1 MTNETYGTLVHRLQQ
16 INDVNGALALLG
28 WDQQTKMPPAGAA
41 ARAERMA
48 TLAGIAHEMQTSDE
62 LGALIDALGNY
73 ETSLSPESD
82 EACLIRIA
90 RRQYEKARLIPTTLA
105 TEMSRAEAL
114 GYAAWTEAKESGDF
128 TAFLPALTT
137 IVDLTRQYIA
147 LVKAAHPEVADDYD
161 ILLDNFEPMLT
172 AAEVDAVFDKL
183 KAATIPLVGIVTE
196 RADLVRDDLVHQ
208 PFPVATQRVFI
219 DELATV
225 LGVDPASWR
234 IDDTVHPFANPI
246 ALEDIR
252 ITNHYYDETIS
263 PVLFGTM
270 HEFGHGLY
278 ERQVAPSLARTP
290 LQRGASMAWHES
302 QSRTWENLIGRGR
315 PFWDWGTP
323 RLAASFPDQL
333 GDATPDSLFRAVN
346 KLGPSLIRIE
356 SDELT
361 YNLHIILRYELERD
375 IFAGRVEL
383 ADLPEAWNAKIE
395 QYLGIPV
402 PNDSV
407 GVLQDV
413 HWGSGLFGYFP
424 TYALGNVVALQ
435 VWQRLTQ
442 DLPDLDAQV
451 AAGEFGPLREWL
463 RENIHRH
470 GSKFTPKELL
480 QRVVGVDAFDPA
492 PLIAY
497 LQDKVHTLYGA

>member
-1 MTNETYGTLVHRLQQ
+1 MSNETYGALVQRLHQ

-28 WDQQTKMPPAGAA
+28 WDQQTKMPPAGAG
-41 ARAERMA
+41 ARAERIA
-48 TLAGIAHEMQTSDE
+48 TLTGIAHEMATSEE
-62 LGALIDALGNY
+62 LGALIDALGDY
-73 ETSLSPESD
+73 EASLSPDSD

-90 RRQYEKARLIPTTLA
+90 RRQYDKARVIPTSLA
-105 TEMSRAEAL
+105 TEISRAEAL
-114 GYAAWTEAKESGDF
+114 GYAAWTEAKTSGDF
-128 TAFLPALTT
+128 KAFLPALTN

-147 LVKAAHPEVADDYD
+147 LHKTARQDVADDYD
-161 ILLDNFEPMLT
+161 ILLDDYEPLLT
-172 AAEVDAVFDKL
+172 AAEVDVVFDKL
-183 KAATIPLVGIVTE
+183 KEATIPLVGIVAE
-196 RADLVRDDLVHQ
+196 RSDLVHDDLIHQ
-208 PFPVATQRVFI
+208 TFPIPTQRAFI
-219 DELATV
+219 DTLATT

-234 IDDTVHPFANPI
+234 IDDTVHPFANPV

-252 ITNHYYDETIS
+252 ITNHYYEETIS

-278 ERQVAPSLARTP
+278 ERQVSPSIARTP

-315 PFWDWGTP
+315 PFWDWATP
-323 RLAASFPDQL
+323 QLASAFPDQL
-333 GDATPDSLFRAVN
+333 SDATPDALFRAVN
-346 KLGPSLIRIE
+346 RLGPSLIRIE
-356 SDELT
+356 ADELT

-375 IFAGRVEL
+375 IFAGRVAL
-383 ADLPEAWNAKIE
+383 ADLPEAWNAKIS
-395 QYLGIPV
+395 QYFGIPV

-435 VWQRLTQ
+435 VWQRIARE
-442 DLPDLDAQV
+442 LPDLDTQV
-451 AAGEFGPLREWL
+451 ASGEFAPLREWL
-463 RENIHRH
+463 CENIHQH

-480 QRVVGVDAFDPA
+480 QRVVGTDTFDPE

-497 LQDKVHTLYGA
+497 LRGKVNALYGA

>member
-1 MTNETYGTLVHRLQQ
+1 MTNETYDALLHRLQK
-16 INDVNGALALLG
+16 INDIEGALALLG
-28 WDQQTKMPPAGAA
+28 WDQQTKMPPAGGA
-41 ARAERMA
+41 ARAERIA
-48 TLAGIAHEMQTSDE
+48 TLAGIAHEMATSEE
-62 LGALIDALGNY
+62 LGSLIDALGNY
-73 ETSLSPESD
+73 ETSMPPESD

-90 RRQYEKARLIPTTLA
+90 RRQYEKARVIPTSLA

-114 GYAAWTEAKESGDF
+114 GYAAWTKAKESGDF
-128 TAFLPALTT
+128 KAFLPALTN
-137 IVDLTRQYIA
+137 IVDLTKQYID
-147 LVKAAHPEVADDYD
+147 LVKATNPDVADDYD

-172 AAEVDAVFDKL
+172 AAEVDVVFDRL
-183 KAATIPLVGIVTE
+183 KEATIPLVGIVSE
-196 RADLVRDDLVHQ
+196 RADLVHDDLIHQ
-208 PFPVATQRVFI
+208 TFPVPIQRAFI
-219 DELATV
+219 DTLAAT

-252 ITNHYYDETIS
+252 ITNHYYEHTIG

-278 ERQVAPSLARTP
+278 ERQVSPSVARTP

-315 PFWDWGTP
+315 PFWDWATP
-323 RLAASFPDQL
+323 QLASAFPDQL
-333 GDATPDSLFRAVN
+333 GDATPDALFQAVN
-346 KLGPSLIRIE
+346 RLGPSPIRIE
-356 SDELT
+356 ADELT

-375 IFAGRVEL
+375 IFAGRVDL
-383 ADLPEAWNAKIE
+383 ADLPEAWNAKIS

-435 VWQRLTQ
+435 VWQRIVRE
-442 DLPDLDAQV
+442 LPNLNAQV
-451 AAGEFGPLREWL
+451 SAGEFASLREWL
-463 RENIHRH
+463 GETIHRH
-470 GSKFTPKELL
+470 GRKYTPKDLL
-480 QRVVGVDAFDPA
+480 QRVVGTDTFDPE

-497 LQDKVHTLYGA
+497 LQGKVHTLYGA

>member
-1 MTNETYGTLVHRLQQ
+1 MSNETYDALVKRLQQ

-28 WDQQTKMPPAGAA
+28 WDQQTKMPPAGAS

-62 LGALIDALGNY
+62 LGALIDALTNY
-73 ETSLSPESD
+73 EASMSPESD
-82 EACLIRIA
+82 EACLVRIA
-90 RRQYEKARLIPTTLA
+90 RRQYEKARIVPTELA
-105 TEMSRAEAL
+105 MEMRRGEAL
-114 GYAAWTEAKESGDF
+114 GYAAWTEAKNSGNF
-128 TAFLPALTT
+128 KAFLPALTN
-137 IVDLTRQYIA
+137 IVDLSRQYIA
-147 LVKAAHPEVADDYD
+147 LVKDVNPEIADDYD
-161 ILLDNFEPMLT
+161 ILLDNFEPRLT
-172 AAEVDAVFDKL
+172 ASEVDVVFDRL
-183 KAATIPLVGIVTE
+183 KEATIPLVGIVTE
-196 RADLVRDDLVHQ
+196 RSGLVRDDLVHQ
-208 PFPVATQRVFI
+208 SYPIATQRAFI
-219 DELATV
+219 DSLATT
-225 LGVDPASWR
+225 LGVDAASWR

-246 ALEDIR
+246 ALQDIR
-252 ITNHYYDETIS
+252 ITNHYYDETIA

-278 ERQVAPSLARTP
+278 ERQVSPALARTP

-315 PFWDWGTP
+315 PFWDWATP
-323 RLAASFPDQL
+323 RMAGFFPDQL
-333 GDATPDSLFRAVN
+333 ADATPDAMFRAVN
-346 KLGPSLIRIE
+346 SLGPSLIRIE

-375 IFAGRVEL
+375 IFAGRVDL

-435 VWQRLTQ
+435 VWQRITQ
-442 DLPDLDAQV
+442 ELPDLDAQV
-451 AAGEFGPLREWL
+451 SAGEFAPLREWL
-463 RENIHRH
+463 EENIHRH

-480 QRVVGVDAFDPA
+480 QRVIGVDAFDPE

-497 LQDKVHTLYGA
+497 LQGKVHTLYGA

>member
-1 MTNETYGTLVHRLQQ
+1 MTNETYDALVRRLQQ

-41 ARAERMA
+41 ARAERIA
-48 TLAGIAHEMQTSDE
+48 TLAGISHEMATSDE
-62 LGALIDALGNY
+62 LGSMIDALDNY
-73 ETSLSPESD
+73 VATIPDDSD
-82 EACLIRIA
+82 EACMVRIS
-90 RRQYEKARLIPTTLA
+90 RRQYEKARIIPTDLA
-105 TEMSRAEAL
+105 TAISRAEAL
-114 GYAAWTEAKESGDF
+114 GYAAWTEAKASGDF
-128 TAFLPALTT
+128 KAFLPALTN
-137 IVDLTRQYIA
+137 IVDLTKQYID
-147 LVKAAHPEVADDYD
+147 LVKASKPDVADDYD

-172 AAEVDAVFDKL
+172 AAEVDTVFDRL
-183 KAATIPLVGIVTE
+183 KEATLPLVGIVTE
-196 RADLVRDDLVHQ
+196 RADLIHDDLVHQ
-208 PFPVATQRVFI
+208 PYDIPTQRAFI
-219 DELATV
+219 DRLATA
-225 LGVDPASWR
+225 LGVDAASWR
-234 IDDTVHPFANPI
+234 IDDTVHPFANPV
-246 ALEDIR
+246 ALQDIR
-252 ITNHYYDETIS
+252 ITNHYYPETIA

-270 HEFGHGLY
+270 HEFGHGIY
-278 ERQVAPSLARTP
+278 ERQIAPALARTP

-302 QSRTWENLIGRGR
+302 QSRTWENLVGRGR
-315 PFWDWGTP
+315 PFWDWATP
-323 RLAASFPDQL
+323 QMAGFFPDQL
-333 GDATPDSLFRAVN
+333 DDATPEAMFRAVN

-375 IFAGRVEL
+375 IFSGRVDL
-383 ADLPEAWNAKIE
+383 ADLPEAWNAKIS
-395 QYLGIPV
+395 QYLGVPV

-435 VWQRLTQ
+435 IWQRVQ
-442 DLPDLDAQV
+442 RELPDLDTQLASGDF
-451 AAGEFGPLREWL
+451 APLRDWS

-480 QRVVGVDAFDPA
+480 QRVVGVDAFDPE